1 MEGVELFNYN
11 VRVNNHNSELF
22 ENITNTLIA
31 HDNALLGLLGDY
43 LWIDFIK
50 WLVLFTFLL
59 LLVLELQRLENKVNQ
74 LERGDKV
81 DKN

>member
-22 ENITNTLIA
+22 ENITNTLID
-31 HDNALLGLLGDY
+31 HDNALLGILGDY

-50 WLVLFTFLL
+50 WLGLFTFLL